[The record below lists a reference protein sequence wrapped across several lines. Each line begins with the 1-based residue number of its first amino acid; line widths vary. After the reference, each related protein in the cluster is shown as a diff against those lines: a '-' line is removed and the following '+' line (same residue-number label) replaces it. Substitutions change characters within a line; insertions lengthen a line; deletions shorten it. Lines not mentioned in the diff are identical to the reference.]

1 MKVDLKTTPNKV
13 EKAVREIVNTAAP
26 KEKLKEKTDAYA
38 KYLTESL
45 GNVKKKLFQDA
56 R

>member
-26 KEKLKEKTDAYA
+26 KEKLKEKCP
-38 KYLTESL
+38 KFCR
-45 GNVKKKLFQDA
+45 KK
-56 R
+56 